1 MGQDQRAPGGANTG
15 DNQQGRR
22 FAVYCGDGLW
32 LRSLARDASGRIS
45 VGRDTARAYA
55 RDGAIQALH
64 AVRKRGRSAWI
75 VPHPGKLQRAA
86 VSA

>member
-1 MGQDQRAPGGANTG
+1 MGQEQRAPRGAG
-15 DNQQGRR
+15 DSANPHAGR
-22 FAVYCGDGLW
+22 FAVYCGDGLY

-45 VGRDTARAYA
+45 VGRDTARAYP

-75 VPHPGKLQRAA
+75 VPHPGKLRAA
-86 VSA
+86 VPA